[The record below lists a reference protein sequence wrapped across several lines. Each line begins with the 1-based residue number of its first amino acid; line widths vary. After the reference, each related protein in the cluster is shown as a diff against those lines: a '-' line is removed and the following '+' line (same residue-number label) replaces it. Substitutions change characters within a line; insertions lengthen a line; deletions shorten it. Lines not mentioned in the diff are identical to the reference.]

1 MIKPFSLVILLGISA
16 SLFGGESRSILPEY
30 FEVRN
35 AEPREWSNFPLVAER
50 KELSLEFAA
59 PQPEKW
65 KSLTLRQAET
75 KQFWELTINGKK
87 IGDLERD
94 HNDQESAHAIPTGL
108 LRETGNQLRISTQSP
123 TPDDV
128 LLGQIELHDC
138 PITTLTDGLSL
149 KANVVDENGQP
160 LPCRFTIV
168 EAKSKTLSL
177 TSESSNDQQAVR
189 TGVIYSLNG
198 TLSAKVRSGR
208 DYEIFVGRGF
218 EYEVQ
223 KYDAQSLAS
232 INAPLI
238 LKKQVDTPG
247 LVSCDTHLHT
257 LEHAGHG
264 DCNVIER
271 LISIAGEGIE
281 LAISTEHDKHIDYL
295 PTARRIGADRHFTS
309 VVGCEIT
316 THEGHFN
323 SFPVAP
329 DLKPAEHLLR
339 PWPDIFR
346 NIFRT
351 GAKICIINHP
361 RDIHRNFR
369 PLDPVRWDVATG
381 TFTDGRKLEAN
392 GFELI
397 NSGATQSDP
406 MELTHDWMA
415 LLRSGHRIAA
425 VGASDSHTVNFAIP
439 GQGRTYLAVND
450 TNPAA
455 IPVDAAVTEF
465 LEGRTMVS
473 FGLLARLKIEN
484 DELVATVA
492 GPDWTRATELLLF
505 ENGKEIDSISIPEPD
520 SRRAG
525 LKYTLR
531 KKNAPAQPGTFYV
544 AVARGPGITEPW
556 WMMMPPYQ
564 PVSPENNPYVFAVS
578 SAVFPGGR

>member
-1 MIKPFSLVILLGISA
+1 MKNYLSGLILVGLATSM
-16 SLFGGESRSILPEY
+16 FGGESLPILPEY
-30 FEVRN
+30 FSVRN
-35 AEPREWSNFPLVAER
+35 AEPREWSNFPLVAE
-50 KELSLEFAA
+50 KSELSLEFAA

-75 KQFWELTINGKK
+75 KQLWELTINGKK
-87 IGDLERD
+87 IGDLVRD
-94 HNDQESAHAIPTGL
+94 HNDLESAYDIPVGL
-108 LRETGNQLRISTQSP
+108 LQETGNQLRIFTKSP
-123 TPDDV
+123 IPDDV
-128 LLGQIELHDC
+128 QLGQIELHDC
-138 PITTLTDGLSL
+138 PISTLTDGIPL
-149 KANVVDENGQP
+149 KATVVDESGQP

-168 EAKSKTLSL
+168 EAKSKTLAL
-177 TSESSNDQQAVR
+177 TSETSNDQQAVR

-198 TLSAKVRSGR
+198 TLSAKVRAGR

-218 EYEVQ
+218 EYEIL
-223 KYDAQSLAS
+223 KYDAQSLAATVS
-232 INAPLI
+232 PII
-238 LKKQVDTPG
+238 LKKQVDTSG
-247 LVSCDTHLHT
+247 LISCDTHLHT
-257 LEHAGHG
+257 LEHARHG
-264 DCNVIER
+264 DCSVVER

-295 PTARRIGADRHFTS
+295 PTARRLGADRYFTS
-309 VVGCEIT
+309 VVGCEVT

-329 DLKPAEHLLR
+329 ELKPAEHLLR
-339 PWPDIFR
+339 PWPEIFR
-346 NIFRT
+346 NIFKT
-351 GAKICIINHP
+351 GAKVCIINHP

-369 PLDPVRWDVATG
+369 PLDPVRWDVASG

-439 GQGRTYLAVND
+439 GQARTYLAVND
-450 TNPAA
+450 ADPAT
-455 IPVDAAVTEF
+455 INVDAAVTEF
-465 LEGRTMVS
+465 LEGRTHVS
-473 FGLLARLKIEN
+473 FGLLAQLKIEN
-484 DELVATVA
+484 DDLIATVS
-492 GPDWTRATELLLF
+492 GPDWTRATQLSLF
-505 ENGKEIDSISIPEPD
+505 ENGTEIDSITIPGPEGCK
-520 SRRAG
+520 AG
-525 LKYTLR
+525 LKSTLR
-531 KKNAPAQPGTFYV
+531 KKIAPARPGTFYV

-564 PVSPENNPYVFAVS
+564 PASPENNPYVFAVS